1 MLEVTA
7 VVASL
12 AAILLVGL
20 SFSVSLTRMKVGTEI
35 GLGTDSGLLRRI
47 RAQGNFI
54 EYVPL
59 ALIVLG
65 LAEYRGASA
74 VWLWSVAGLLI
85 IGRGLH
91 ATGILSGSTP
101 ARAVGMLST
110 YGALLGGVAA
120 LNFG

>member
-12 AAILLVGL
+12 AAVLLGGL
-20 SFSVSLTRMKVGTEI
+20 SFSVSLARMKVGTEI
-35 GLGTDSGLLRRI
+35 GTGTDSGLLRRI

-54 EYVPL
+54 EYVPI

-85 IGRGLH
+85 VGRALH

-110 YGALLGGVAA
+110 YGALLAGVAA

>member
-7 VVASL
+7 VIASL
-12 AAILLVGL
+12 AAISLVGL
-20 SFSVSLTRMKVGTEI
+20 SFSVSLARMKVGTEI

-74 VWLWSVAGLLI
+74 VWLWSVAG
-85 IGRGLH
+85 R
-91 ATGILSGSTP
+91 S
-101 ARAVGMLST
+101 
-110 YGALLGGVAA
+110 
-120 LNFG
+120 